1 MYYYIHISERIYS
14 DLCRV
19 KRIFYRNPKPLNGHA
34 PFFLTI
40 LDPLDKNERIYSDF
54 YALFKPI
61 LAIIV
66 GGLNRSD
73 WVGMLRFQ
81 QFIYLYLDTEVSHP
95 PKETITQIAD
105 IKGWETLVRYYI
117 NKFLGTDN
125 YTLIFILYK
134 SYFLKPI
141 SLKALMIFLFC
152 LSASST
158 TSLLSFSFLA
168 NRIYLS
174 HNFSI
179 SSRSFHISA
188 LLP

>member
-34 PFFLTI
+34 PFFLAI

-81 QFIYLYLDTEVSHP
+81 HVNIPRNDYGFTFWKFIYFIVCIIHAVCFPNMDEVFP
-95 PKETITQIAD
+95 E
-105 IKGWETLVRYYI
+105 
-117 NKFLGTDN
+117 
-125 YTLIFILYK
+125 
-134 SYFLKPI
+134 
-141 SLKALMIFLFC
+141 
-152 LSASST
+152 
-158 TSLLSFSFLA
+158 
-168 NRIYLS
+168 
-174 HNFSI
+174 
-179 SSRSFHISA
+179 
-188 LLP
+188 

>member
-34 PFFLTI
+34 PFFAI
-40 LDPLDKNERIYSDF
+40 LDLLDKNERIYSDF

-81 QFIYLYLDTEVSHP
+81 QRNNWDDLTVFFQFPLEIRKIIYTTNLIENLNGKIRKYTKSKLSFPTDDAVKKTVYLSLMEIE
-95 PKETITQIAD
+95 KKWTQPIHNWGL
-105 IKGWETLVRYYI
+105 IM
-117 NKFLGTDN
+117 NQFM
-125 YTLIFILYK
+125 LIFE
-134 SYFLKPI
+134 
-141 SLKALMIFLFC
+141 
-152 LSASST
+152 
-158 TSLLSFSFLA
+158 
-168 NRIYLS
+168 NRIQ
-174 HNFSI
+174 I
-179 SSRSFHISA
+179 
-188 LLP
+188 